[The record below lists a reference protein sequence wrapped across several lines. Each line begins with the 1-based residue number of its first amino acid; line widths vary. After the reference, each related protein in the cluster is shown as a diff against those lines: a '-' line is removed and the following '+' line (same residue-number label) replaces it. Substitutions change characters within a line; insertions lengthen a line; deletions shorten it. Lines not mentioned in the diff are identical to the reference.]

1 MTCEGKKAEEFKI
14 KAGALGCVPG
24 LASMRRLM
32 AELGDVQDKL
42 TVIHIAGT
50 NGKGSVSAMLERALR
65 LAGYRTGRYNSP
77 AVFFE
82 EEKFQVNGEP
92 IGKEELD
99 GLFCEI
105 AGACERMTARG
116 FAHPTLFEAET
127 AAAFL
132 WFYRQKCEIVLLE
145 AGLGGAMDA
154 TNIIKKPLLS
164 VLTSISMDHMALLGD
179 TLVEIAGQKAG
190 IIKEGCPVVT
200 ARQRPEVYEVLARVC
215 RKRRAPLFGVD
226 AAAENSGCA
235 AGAGKESVGVVFTA
249 GAGKELAG
257 VDCAD
262 DAGKELAGVDCAG
275 GAAEAASGPV
285 RYEDGYLC
293 FDWKNY
299 SHLRLSLLGAY
310 QVENGMCAVRTLE
323 VLGGLGFPVKEEVMR
338 EGLRTTVWPGRF
350 EVLSRSPLL
359 VADGAHNADAADKL
373 RRTLELGF
381 TNYRIIYIIGV
392 LRDKEHEKILKC
404 LLPLAEKVY
413 TVTPDSPRALSGE
426 ELCREAGKFH
436 GDVSC
441 AGSVREALEQALKQA
456 RAWETAGEPERGP
469 AGRSAGEPERGPAGR
484 SAGAPGRGP
493 AGRSAGEPERGPA
506 GRSAGAPECAP
517 AGRPPM
523 ILAFGSLSYLGEL
536 KQEFEKIRKP

>member
-226 AAAENSGCA
+226 A
-235 AGAGKESVGVVFTA
+235 
-249 GAGKELAG
+249 
-257 VDCAD
+257 
-262 DAGKELAGVDCAG
+262 
-275 GAAEAASGPV
+275 AAEAASGPV